1 MSTHTYIALRKGHPG
16 TVFASAETLESLK
29 QKLNI
34 PDEYAIYELV
44 YTDEVEFAHTV
55 KEVRAST
62 KRRELPL

>member
-1 MSTHTYIALRKGHPG
+1 MNRHTWVALRDGYPG
-16 TVFASAETLESLK
+16 MVFATAETLESLK
-29 QKLNI
+29 QKLTSI
-34 PDEYAIYELV
+34 DTYAIYELV